1 MTLPA
6 ARIRAFHLDFDA
18 FYASVEQRDHPE
30 LRGRPVVVGAA
41 PGGRGVVS
49 ACSYEARAFGVHSA
63 MPISEAVRRC
73 PDAVFLPVRMT
84 DYAAVS
90 RQVMQLLAEFS
101 PVVSPVSI
109 DEAFMEVTGL
119 ERLWGPPPQLA
130 RRLRREVRERWQL
143 TISVGG
149 AANRYFAKLAS
160 ARSKPDGLLLITPG
174 TERRFLAQLEVRELW
189 GIGATSEQ
197 RLARHGITRVEQLL
211 RLDETTAA
219 ALVGDGLS
227 RYLFTICAGGD
238 PGPFTPRQRSRS
250 LSSETTFQ
258 EDTADRTLLER
269 TLLRLSHR
277 VMERMFA
284 GAWEGRVLVLKVR
297 DSSFRTH
304 TVRRSL
310 DHPVASAQETF
321 RIARQLLRQRWD
333 GQRPLRLLGIGF
345 AQVVKQSCAQGEL
358 FDSKAQRARRVEQ
371 TVSQLRRRSGSR
383 ITKASLLD
391 GPPGRP
397 PGESDR
403 SQPPRVR

>member
-1 MTLPA
+1 MALPA

-211 RLDETTAA
+211 RLDET
-219 ALVGDGLS
+219 
-227 RYLFTICAGGD
+227 
-238 PGPFTPRQRSRS
+238 
-250 LSSETTFQ
+250 
-258 EDTADRTLLER
+258 
-269 TLLRLSHR
+269 
-277 VMERMFA
+277 
-284 GAWEGRVLVLKVR
+284 
-297 DSSFRTH
+297 
-304 TVRRSL
+304 
-310 DHPVASAQETF
+310 
-321 RIARQLLRQRWD
+321 
-333 GQRPLRLLGIGF
+333 
-345 AQVVKQSCAQGEL
+345 
-358 FDSKAQRARRVEQ
+358 
-371 TVSQLRRRSGSR
+371 RRRHWS
-383 ITKASLLD
+383 AM
-391 GPPGRP
+391 
-397 PGESDR
+397 
-403 SQPPRVR
+403 V